1 MKKVYFT
8 PDVNFEAV
16 TPVDILT
23 GSAEGMLAYTHSHS
37 GDERRWSQVFG
48 A

>member
-8 PDVNFEAV
+8 PDLNFEAV
-16 TPVDILT
+16 APTDILT
-23 GSAEGMLAYTHSHS
+23 GSAEGMLAYTSSHS
-37 GDERRWSQVFG
+37 GDERNWNQVFG